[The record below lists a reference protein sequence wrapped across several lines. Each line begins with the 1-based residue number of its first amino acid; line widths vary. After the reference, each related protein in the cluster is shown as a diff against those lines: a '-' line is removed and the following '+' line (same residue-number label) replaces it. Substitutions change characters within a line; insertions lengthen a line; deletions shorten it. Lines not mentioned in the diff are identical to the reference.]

1 MYNIDVGVRVPYLP
15 TLNVA
20 EADFFFLKFTVLLT
34 KAVIF
39 LFIICGFWPTDLH
52 RSGENCCS
60 VRKKQTVFV
69 WLNIAEKLYKCH

>member
-39 LFIICGFWPTDLH
+39 LFIICGF
-52 RSGENCCS
+52 
-60 VRKKQTVFV
+60 
-69 WLNIAEKLYKCH
+69 